1 MAQSVFIEHATPDGW
16 QAASEQF
23 LLYCYNQ
30 TWNANHR
37 GFTKANLNTSPLTI
51 AHSNSS
57 QLPDHQW
64 SKMYPA
70 FTKWIAETDV
80 ASAWV
85 EHGRLWI
92 SDDTS
97 VHLRRMLQNI
107 TNGHQQMTAVLT
119 DFTKP
124 SPCNYERESVSCQC
138 QPLCIWLKRRQTRA
152 G

>member
-23 LLYCYNQ
+23 LLYCYNEC
-30 TWNANHR
+30 
-37 GFTKANLNTSPLTI
+37 GIKSPGLHEGELEYITPDNR
-51 AHSNSS
+51 AFK
-57 QLPDHQW
+57 QLSIPDHQW

-70 FTKWIAETDV
+70 FTKWIAETDI

-97 VHLRRMLQNI
+97 VHLRECFRISL
-107 TNGHQQMTAVLT
+107 TNTS
-119 DFTKP
+119 K
-124 SPCNYERESVSCQC
+124 
-138 QPLCIWLKRRQTRA
+138 
-152 G
+152 